1 MLGMERKQIIPG
13 LVLVAVLIFG
23 AGYKTAQVREKANLK
38 PVVAVNS
45 PDSQEKAKSRTVT
58 VYITGAV
65 KKPGV
70 YTFPEGSRVTEA
82 VYKAG
87 PAKDAEL
94 SYLNLAEIMTDQ
106 QPILVPRQGEEIPDG
121 SGLSGSGLTGRG
133 LSGSSPGLAGA
144 GKGFQ
149 AGKINLNTANAA
161 ALDRLPGIGPA
172 LAQRII
178 EYRKEHGKFKNISEL
193 LQVSGI
199 GQKKFD
205 ELKDRITI

>member
-23 AGYKTAQVREKANLK
+23 AGYKTAQVREKANFK

-121 SGLSGSGLTGRG
+121 SGLAGSG
-133 LSGSSPGLAGA
+133 LSGSSPGPAGA
-144 GKGFQ
+144 GQGFQ
-149 AGKINLNTANAA
+149 AGKININTANAA

-172 LAQRII
+172 FAQRII
-178 EYRKEHGKFKNISEL
+178 EYRKEHGKFKSISEL